1 MRESLNFANKE
12 KYRQKIGRR
21 YLFVCMAFYIIC
33 IAVKGVF
40 ASETRYLIEIW
51 DLTQA
56 QVQLTNTLYFITYG
70 IVQILLFIFMAKI
83 DIKKFTFVTI
93 PISAVIFV
101 VMGLATNIETMWV
114 LFALIGVF
122 QASMF
127 CVCNYLL
134 TKYLPKKLLQTANKL
149 IASGYAIGTAL
160 SYVITALFVGLDLW
174 RVPYFLVGGLVLI
187 STAFL
192 IYETKVIARFSKIN
206 RRLDSRQLLV
216 KSQENLLTNS
226 LATQNNDTP
235 IITLST
241 KKRKAMFYVVVLAT
255 SLIVNGLYYGAMN
268 FVTSVLVDIYSLPQD
283 ASIYVSTIVP
293 IIIILGPMITITS
306 CEKHRDYVKEG
317 IKYLL
322 ILMPLPIL
330 LAFFYKVNF
339 ILYLALIMIYLIL
352 ANGIRVILNNV
363 IAFRMKDYINVASF
377 TAITNA
383 FASIAASVWPL
394 IIALIKDNSNWA
406 MTYWT
411 LAIMTAI
418 VLVVTIVLDRV
429 VKATYKK
436 DNNGEILE

>member
-1 MRESLNFANKE
+1 MRERLNFANVE
-12 KYRQKIGRR
+12 KYRQKIGKT
-21 YLFVCMAFYIIC
+21 YLFACMAFYIIC

-70 IVQILLFIFMAKI
+70 VVQILLFIFMEKI
-83 DIKKFTFVTI
+83 DIKKFTFITI
-93 PISAVIFV
+93 PISAVIFIA
-101 VMGLATNIETMWV
+101 MGLATNIKTMWV

-134 TKYLPKKLLQTANKL
+134 TRYLPKKLLPMANKL

-174 RVPYFLVGGLVLI
+174 RIPYFLVGGLVLI

-192 IYETKVIARFSKIN
+192 IYETRVISRFFKIN
-206 RRLDSRQLLV
+206 RRLDSEQFLTESKEN
-216 KSQENLLTNS
+216 KSNQPLPI
-226 LATQNNDTP
+226 QKP
-235 IITLST
+235 IISLTT
-241 KKRKAMFYVVVLAT
+241 KKRKTIFYVVVLT
-255 SLIVNGLYYGAMN
+255 ISLIINGMYYGAMN
-268 FVTSVLVDIYSLPQD
+268 FVTSVLVDIHDLPQD

-293 IIIILGPMITITS
+293 IIIILGPMITISS

-330 LAFFYKVNF
+330 LAIFYKVNF
-339 ILYLALIMIYLIL
+339 ILYLVLIVIYLIL

-363 IAFRMKDYINVASF
+363 IAFKMKDYINVASF

-394 IIALIKDNSNWA
+394 IIAFIYDNSNWGT
-406 MTYWT
+406 TYWT
-411 LAIMTAI
+411 LTAMT
-418 VLVVTIVLDRV
+418 VVTLIATIVIDRV
-429 VKATYKK
+429 VKSTYKK
-436 DNNGEILE
+436 DNNGENLE

>member
-1 MRESLNFANKE
+1 MRERLNFANVE
-12 KYRQKIGRR
+12 KYRQKIGKT
-21 YLFVCMAFYIIC
+21 YLFACMAFYIIC

-70 IVQILLFIFMAKI
+70 VVQILLFIFMEKI
-83 DIKKFTFVTI
+83 DIKKFTFITI
-93 PISAVIFV
+93 PISAVIFIA
-101 VMGLATNIETMWV
+101 MGLATNIKTMWV

-134 TKYLPKKLLQTANKL
+134 TRYLPKKLLPMANKL

-160 SYVITALFVGLDLW
+160 SYVITPLFVGLDLW
-174 RVPYFLVGGLVLI
+174 RIPYFLVGGLVLI

-192 IYETKVIARFSKIN
+192 IYETRVISRFFKIN
-206 RRLDSRQLLV
+206 RRLDSEQFLTESKEN
-216 KSQENLLTNS
+216 KSNQPLPI
-226 LATQNNDTP
+226 QKP
-235 IITLST
+235 IISLTT
-241 KKRKAMFYVVVLAT
+241 KKRKTIFYVVVLT
-255 SLIVNGLYYGAMN
+255 ISLIINGMYYGAMN
-268 FVTSVLVDIYSLPQD
+268 FVTSVLVDIHDLPQD

-293 IIIILGPMITITS
+293 IIIILGPMITISS

-330 LAFFYKVNF
+330 LAIFYKVNF
-339 ILYLALIMIYLIL
+339 ILYLVLIVIYLIL

-363 IAFRMKDYINVASF
+363 IAFKMKDYINVASF

-394 IIALIKDNSNWA
+394 IIAFIYDNSNWGT
-406 MTYWT
+406 TYWT
-411 LAIMTAI
+411 LTAMT
-418 VLVVTIVLDRV
+418 VVTLIATIVIDRV
-429 VKATYKK
+429 VKSTYKK
-436 DNNGEILE
+436 DNNGENLE